1 MSVIHGEDFDESSDF
16 DQHEVRRNV
25 DFLNNRG
32 RAVVGPLYIENG
44 EDFIF
49 SDCDKAWLPTVSS
62 QGDLRRYFASF
73 PSIRTLLFLAK
84 KSQTNSTCFCFS
96 FKQQHVE
103 FLRNLKIQRVVV

>member
-1 MSVIHGEDFDESSDF
+1 MSAIQGEDFDESSDI
-16 DQHEVRRNV
+16 DQHKVRRNV

-49 SDCDKAWLPTVSS
+49 SYYDKAWLPTVPS

-103 FLRNLKIQRVVV
+103 FLRNIKIQRVVV